1 MQTRRKAL
9 VTGGAGYIGS
19 HVNYA
24 LLDAGWDVV
33 VIDDLS
39 TGRRDLVAP
48 AAAFVLGDV
57 GDPQTISALLDQHR
71 PDAVLH
77 FAGSIS
83 VRESVS
89 DPLMYY
95 RNNTSASRTLIEAT
109 VNAGIGAFLFS
120 STAAVYGAPSRVPI
134 DEEMPKVPINPYGTS
149 KLCTEFMLSDV
160 AAATP
165 LRYVALRYFNV
176 AGADPEGRTGETPP
190 ISTHL
195 IKIACEAVVG
205 KRPYFEVF
213 GDDYPTADGTCIRDY
228 IHVTDLANAHVVAID
243 YLMNGGASDVFNCGY
258 GHGYSVKQVM
268 DVVHAVA
275 DNPLE
280 VRTSARRPGDPPE
293 LVADPAKLIRRLGW
307 QPKHDDLRFIVE
319 TALAWERKLLLEKE

>member
-1 MQTRRKAL
+1 M

-19 HVNYA
+19 HVTYA
-24 LLDAGWDVV
+24 LLEAGWEVV

-57 GDPQTISALLDQHR
+57 GDPQTIGAALDQHR

-89 DPLMYY
+89 DPLKYY

-134 DEEMPKVPINPYGTS
+134 DEDMPKVPINPYGTS
-149 KLCTEFMLSDV
+149 KLCTEFMLNDV
-160 AAATP
+160 AAATA

-176 AGADPEGRTGETPP
+176 AGADPDGRTGETPP

-213 GDDYPTADGTCIRDY
+213 GDDYPTEDGTCIRDY

-243 YLMNGGASDVFNCGY
+243 YLMNGGESDVFNCGY

-275 DNPLE
+275 HDPLE
-280 VRTSARRPGDPPE
+280 IRTSARRPGDPPE
-293 LVADPAKLIRRLGW
+293 LVADPTKLMTRLGW
-307 QPKHDDLRFIVE
+307 QPKHDNLQFIVA
-319 TALAWERKLLLEKE
+319 TALAWERKLLLETD

>member
-1 MQTRRKAL
+1 M

-19 HVNYA
+19 HVTYA
-24 LLDAGWDVV
+24 LLEAGWDVV

-39 TGRRDLVAP
+39 TGRRNLVAP
-48 AAAFVLGDV
+48 TAAFVLGDV
-57 GDPQTISALLDQHR
+57 GDPQSIGAALDQHR

-89 DPLMYY
+89 DPLKYY

-134 DEEMPKVPINPYGTS
+134 DEEMPKLPINPYGTS
-149 KLCTEFMLSDV
+149 KLCTEFMLHDV
-160 AAATP
+160 AAATA

-213 GDDYPTADGTCIRDY
+213 GDDYPTEDGTCIRDY
-228 IHVTDLANAHVVAID
+228 IHVSDLANAHVVAID
-243 YLMNGGASDVFNCGY
+243 YLMNGGESDVFNCGY

-275 DNPLE
+275 DAPLE

-293 LVADPAKLIRRLGW
+293 LVADPTKLMTRLGW
-307 QPKHDDLRFIVE
+307 QPKHDNLQFIVE
-319 TALAWERKLLLEKE
+319 TALAWERKLLLETD